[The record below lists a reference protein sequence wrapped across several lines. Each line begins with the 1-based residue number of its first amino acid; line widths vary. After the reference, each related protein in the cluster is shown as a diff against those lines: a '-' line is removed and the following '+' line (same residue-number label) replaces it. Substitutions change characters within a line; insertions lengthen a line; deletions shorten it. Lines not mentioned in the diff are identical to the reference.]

1 MKEHTQFEGKHVL
14 VVGMARSGIGAAELL
29 VRLGAIVTVNDSKPE
44 EELGEEVLALK
55 ELPVIRRYGMPAMD
69 LLEGQDILVLSPG
82 VPDKVPFVKEAKQ
95 CGISVIAE
103 IELAYEASCGRL
115 VAVTGTN
122 GKTTTVTLLD
132 CMFRDAGQ
140 ASHAVGNIGYPYSQ
154 AVVSEG
160 TDDMFVCECSS
171 FQMET
176 VDGFHPTAA
185 ALLNIT
191 EDHLNRHGT
200 MQEYT
205 RLKMRMFEK
214 QTEADFAVFNA
225 DDPALSGLESQ
236 VRSRVLLF
244 SRRHEVENGTFV
256 RDSKVIFR
264 LDGQETVIL
273 PAEEIY
279 IPGPHNLENAMAAVC
294 IAMVSG
300 LTAETVAYTLR
311 TFKGVEHRI
320 EFTRELRGVRY
331 YNDSKGTNVDSTVC
345 AIRTMTRPTMIILGG
360 SDKHADF
367 TPLAKC
373 MCESGM
379 MAGAVLIGVT
389 APQIEKAL
397 LAEGFNHLEHASSME
412 EAVRICQEKAQ
423 DGWNVLLSPACA
435 SFDMFHDYEERG
447 RIFKE
452 IVHHLA

>member
-1 MKEHTQFEGKHVL
+1 MKENTQFLGKHVL
-14 VVGMARSGIGAAELL
+14 VVGMARSGIAAAELL
-29 VRLGAIVTVNDSKPE
+29 VRLGAVVTVNDSKRE
-44 EELGEEVLALK
+44 EELGEDIRVLSN
-55 ELPVIRRYGMPAMD
+55 LPVQHRYGMPAMD
-69 LLEGQDILVLSPG
+69 LLAGQEVLVLSPG
-82 VPDKVPFVKEAKQ
+82 IPDKVPFVQEAKRR
-95 CGISVIAE
+95 GIRVIAE
-103 IELAYEASCGRL
+103 IELAYEASRGRM

-154 AVVSEG
+154 AVIDEG
-160 TDDMFVCECSS
+160 NDDMFVCECSS

-176 VDGFHPTAA
+176 VDGFHPSAA

-200 MQEYT
+200 MGEYT

-225 DDPALSGLESQ
+225 DDPALSGLDQ
-236 VRSRVLLF
+236 LVRSRVLFF
-244 SRRHEVENGTFV
+244 SRRHEVENGAFV
-256 RDSKVIFR
+256 RNGHVIFR
-264 LDGQETVIL
+264 LDGKETDIL

-294 IAMVSG
+294 VAMVSG
-300 LTAETVAYTLR
+300 LGADTIAYTLR

-345 AIRTMTRPTMIILGG
+345 AIRTMTRPTMMILGG

-367 TPLAKC
+367 SPLAKC

-379 MAGAVLIGVT
+379 IAGAVLIGVT
-389 APQIEKAL
+389 GPQIEKAL
-397 LAEGFNHLEHASSME
+397 LAEGFDHLYHAGSME
-412 EAVRICQEKAQ
+412 EAVRLCQEKSQ

-447 RIFKE
+447 RVFKE
-452 IVHHLA
+452 IVNHLA

>member
-1 MKEHTQFEGKHVL
+1 MREHTEFEGKHVL
-14 VVGMARSGIGAAELL
+14 VVGLARSGIAAAELL
-29 VRLGAIVTVNDSKPE
+29 VRLGAVVTVNDSKPE
-44 EELGEEVLALK
+44 SELGEEVLALRK
-55 ELPVIRRYGMPAMD
+55 LNLIRKYGMRAME
-69 LLEGQDILVLSPG
+69 LLEGQDVLVLSPG
-82 VPDKVPFVKEAKQ
+82 IPDTADFVREARSR
-95 CGISVIAE
+95 GIRVIAE
-103 IELAYEASCGRL
+103 IELAYEVSKGRM

-122 GKTTTVTLLD
+122 GKTTTVSLLD
-132 CMFRDAGQ
+132 CMFRDAGHV
-140 ASHAVGNIGYPYSQ
+140 SHAVGNIGYPYSQ
-154 AVVSEG
+154 AVLGEG
-160 TDDMFVCECSS
+160 ESDVFVCECSS

-200 MQEYT
+200 MEEYT
-205 RLKMRMFEK
+205 RLKMRIFEK
-214 QTEADFAVFNA
+214 QTEKDFAVFNA
-225 DDPALSGLESQ
+225 DDPALAGLEKK
-236 VRSRVLLF
+236 VRSRVLF
-244 SRRHEVENGTFV
+244 YSRKHEVDNGAFV
-256 RDSKVIFR
+256 RDGNVMFR
-264 LDGQETVIL
+264 LDGKESVIL

-294 IAMVSG
+294 IGMVSG
-300 LTAETVAYTLR
+300 LDSTSIAYSLR

-345 AIRTMTRPTMIILGG
+345 AIRTMTRPTVMILGG

-367 TPLAKC
+367 APLARC
-373 MCESGM
+373 IRESGEI
-379 MAGAVLIGVT
+379 AGIVLIGVT

-397 LAEGFNHLEHASSME
+397 LEEGIENLQHASSME
-412 EAVRICQEKAQ
+412 EAVRRCQDMAKE
-423 DGWNVLLSPACA
+423 GWNVLLSPACA

-447 RIFKE
+447 RVFKE